1 MTLKSFSNLEIFLAR
16 FHVRSRLF
24 LKGQDQIFVS
34 AHNIYKM
41 KAKYRL
47 PFLSVHFERSPYDQW
62 SVFEFI
68 DWASD
73 QMADQRRS
81 LDGHQ
86 NRFTKVS
93 RICFGC
99 KMISKK
105 KIKISSFLVRWP
117 DSGLL
122 QICDQ
127 YRLLEWDKNT
137 ESVCLHLLLTY
148 RYEPILLSWLVLNLW
163 HESNNKVPS
172 EPVDKVKRQI
182 KLSLFRGTC
191 RSSGSSFLGIFMAF
205 ETIYL
210 NFLIDGLGMFQR

>member
-105 KIKISSFLVRWP
+105 KIRFRRFWSAV
-117 DSGLL
+117 L

-127 YRLLEWDKNT
+127 YRLLERDKNT
-137 ESVCLHLLLTY
+137 ESVCLHLLLM
-148 RYEPILLSWLVLNLW
+148 NLFCW
-163 HESNNKVPS
+163 
-172 EPVDKVKRQI
+172 VD
-182 KLSLFRGTC
+182 
-191 RSSGSSFLGIFMAF
+191 
-205 ETIYL
+205 
-210 NFLIDGLGMFQR
+210 